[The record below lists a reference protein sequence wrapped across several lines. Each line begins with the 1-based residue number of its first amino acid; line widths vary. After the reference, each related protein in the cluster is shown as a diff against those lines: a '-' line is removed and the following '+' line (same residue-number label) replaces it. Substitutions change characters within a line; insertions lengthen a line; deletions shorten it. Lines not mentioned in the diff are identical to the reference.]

1 MHDCDHDWAEVM
13 DRRRPTHRVWMCLK
27 CSAEKSERVSI
38 VTEPTPD
45 IIAEDGDPE
54 DVIPIQKLP

>member
-1 MHDCDHDWAEVM
+1 MPH
-13 DRRRPTHRVWMCLK
+13 
-27 CSAEKSERVSI
+27 KS

-54 DVIPIQKLP
+54 DIIPVHKLP

>member
-1 MHDCDHDWAEVM
+1 
-13 DRRRPTHRVWMCLK
+13 MCLK
-27 CSAEKSERVSI
+27 CGAEKSERVSI

-54 DVIPIQKLP
+54 DVTPVHKLP